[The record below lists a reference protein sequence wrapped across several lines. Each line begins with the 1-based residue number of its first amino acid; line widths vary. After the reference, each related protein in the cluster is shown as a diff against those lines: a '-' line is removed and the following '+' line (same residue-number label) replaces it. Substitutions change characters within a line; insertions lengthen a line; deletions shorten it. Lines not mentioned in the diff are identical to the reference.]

1 MAKGN
6 GHTSFEELLLKRFD
20 EMRDEVRGLR
30 DDFSEFKAEVR
41 NEFGAVRSEI
51 KELREDLKLEIA
63 ELRAEVEVLNA
74 RVERVERRVDHLI
87 DFTGARWRD
96 VDRRLKRLEAAA

>member
-6 GHTSFEELLLKRFD
+6 GHTSFEALLLKRFD

-63 ELRAEVEVLNA
+63 EVLPA
-74 RVERVERRVDHLI
+74 VRSL
-87 DFTGARWRD
+87 A
-96 VDRRLKRLEAAA
+96 